1 MLLLDICDNSSILN
15 VLYTVR
21 IIITL
26 ICIVVP
32 IMLMISLMVK
42 IVREI
47 ATGDA
52 NMLAGIMKDATRKM
66 LAVVLLF
73 LVPTFVNV
81 LANISPDNNGY
92 LSCFESAN
100 PDYIAQRES
109 EEKALLELNN
119 AKYKEYN
126 EKVAEEAER
135 REEQR
140 RIDAANASGSD
151 YNGGDSGYVGTGS
164 YRTWKQY
171 DSRWA
176 KNRLGATGTIGSIG
190 CTSTAISMALA
201 KSGVRTKLGTTLSPA
216 SFVNWMNNNG
226 GYVGRGGGSGNLLSW
241 TTVQSLAP
249 SFKYQGQPS
258 LRGTNAQKTSQI
270 AAALNRGEY
279 VIASV
284 NNSKH
289 WVFVDYIKDGKV
301 YILDPGSSS
310 KTELFQYGGV
320 NAYSSYKVN

>member
-52 NMLAGIMKDATRKM
+52 NILAGVMKDASRKM

-126 EKVAEEAER
+126 EKIAEEAER

-140 RIDAANASGSD
+140 RLDAAGSSGSGD
-151 YNGGDSGYVGTGS
+151 YTGGDSGYVSTGS
-164 YRTWKQY
+164 YRTWKQC
-171 DSRWA
+171 DTKWGSN
-176 KNRLGATGTIGSIG
+176 KLGSSGTICRIG
-190 CTSTAISMALA
+190 CTSTSVAMALA

-216 SFVNWMNNNG
+216 SFVNWMNING
-226 GYVGRGGGSGNLLSW
+226 GYVGNLLSW

-249 SFKYQGQPS
+249 SFKYQGQTKLS
-258 LRGTNAQKTSQI
+258 GSNAQKTSKI
-270 AAALNRGEY
+270 AEALNRGEY
-279 VIASV
+279 VIVSV
-284 NNSKH
+284 KNAGH
-289 WVFVDYIKDGKV
+289 WVFVDHINDGKV
-301 YILDPGSSS
+301 YILDPGSN

-320 NAYSSYKVN
+320 NAYASYKVN